1 VRRTTLST
9 LVRET
14 ALLTQAQEMI
24 YGRQD
29 KYTVS
34 AGIINSPIYVG
45 SGSKHF
51 FIDITVVFIPLRFF
65 GCFLY
70 I

>member
-1 VRRTTLST
+1 VW
-9 LVRET
+9 ET

-24 YGRQD
+24 YARQD

-34 AGIINSPIYVG
+34 AGIINSAIYVG

-51 FIDITVVFIPLRFF
+51 FIDTVVVFIPIIFF
-65 GCFLY
+65 WVFSIY
-70 I
+70 